1 MTRPSLEVADVIR
14 QYGAAY
20 LARAGSTL
28 STEQHRALRAIAV
41 CRTAAL
47 GGHATQCDHC
57 GHLEITYNSCGNRHC
72 PKCPGR
78 AQAAWLAAREA
89 DLLDVPYV
97 HAVFTLPHTLSPLAL
112 QNPRVLY
119 NLLFQTVAETLLTVA
134 RDPHHLG
141 ADIGFLAVLHTW
153 GQTLHHHP
161 HLHCVVPGGGLS
173 PDGTQWRACRA
184 TFFLPVRVLSRV
196 FRRQFLTRL
205 RQAYAV
211 GALTLTGQC
220 HTLTNAQRWQ
230 QCLGSLQATEWV
242 VYAKPP
248 VGGPG
253 QVLKYLA
260 RYTHRVAISNRRLLA
275 LEDGRVT
282 FRWKDYAHGNRHRLM
297 TLDALEFIRRF
308 LLHILPVGFQRLR
321 HYGLLANRVRQ
332 AKLGVCRVVLQQQVS
347 APSLEPPD
355 PKTAPAPE
363 GPEAVC
369 PACQRGRMSWVETLR
384 PQPAL
389 YTRWMQPPGW
399 DTS

>member
-1 MTRPSLEVADVIR
+1 MNRPSLEVADVVR

-20 LARAGSTL
+20 LARYGSAL
-28 STEQHRALRAIAV
+28 SPEQSRALRAIAV

-47 GGHATQCDHC
+47 GGHATQCDQC
-57 GHLEITYNSCGNRHC
+57 GHCELTYNSCGNRHC

-97 HAVFTLPHTLSPLAL
+97 HVVFTLPHLLSPLAL
-112 QNPRVLY
+112 HNPRVMY
-119 NLLFQTVAETLLTVA
+119 NLLFQAVAETLLTVA
-134 RDPHHLG
+134 RDPQHLG

-173 PDGTQWRACRA
+173 PDGTRWRACRP

-196 FRRQFLTRL
+196 FRRLFLTML
-205 RQAYAV
+205 CQTYTA
-211 GALTLTGQC
+211 GALTLEGHC
-220 HTLTNAQRWQ
+220 HPLTAPVRWQ
-230 QCLGSLQATEWV
+230 QFLSPLRATEWV

-253 QVLKYLA
+253 PVLQYLA
-260 RYTHRVAISNRRLLA
+260 RYTHRVAISNHRLMT

-282 FRWKDYAHGNRHRLM
+282 FRWKDYAHGNRPRLM
-297 TLDALEFIRRF
+297 TLDAVEFIRRF
-308 LLHILPVGFQRLR
+308 LLHILPAGFQRLR

-332 AKLGVCRVVLQQQVS
+332 AKLGVCRMLLQQAS
-347 APSLEPPD
+347 ATPSGPPR
-355 PKTAPAPE
+355 PQAAPAQEYPAA
-363 GPEAVC
+363 GC
-369 PACQRGRMSWVETLR
+369 PVCQRGRMAWVETLR
-384 PQPAL
+384 LQPAL
-389 YTRWMQPPGW
+389 VARWMQPLGW

>member
-1 MTRPSLEVADVIR
+1 MNRPALEVADVVR

-20 LARAGSTL
+20 LARYGSTL

-47 GGHATQCDHC
+47 GGHATQCEQC
-57 GHLEITYNSCGNRHC
+57 GHREITYNSCGNRHC

-78 AQAAWLAAREA
+78 AQAAWLTAREA

-97 HAVFTLPHTLSPLAL
+97 HVVFTLPHLLSPLAH
-112 QNPRVLY
+112 QNPRVIY
-119 NLLFQTVAETLLTVA
+119 NLLFQAVAETLLTVA

-173 PDGTQWRACRA
+173 PDGTQWIACRP
-184 TFFLPVRVLSRV
+184 TFFLPVRVLSLV
-196 FRRQFLTRL
+196 FRRLFLTKL
-205 RQAYAV
+205 HQTYTA
-211 GALTLTGQC
+211 GALTFEGHC
-220 HTLTNAQRWQ
+220 HTLTDPAQWQ
-230 QCLGSLQATEWV
+230 RFLGPLRATDWV

-253 QVLKYLA
+253 PVLKYLA
-260 RYTHRVAISNRRLLA
+260 RYTHRVAITNRRLLA

-282 FRWKDYAHGNRHRLM
+282 FRWKDYAHGNRQRLM
-297 TLDALEFIRRF
+297 TLDAVEFIRRF
-308 LLHILPVGFQRLR
+308 LLHILPAGFQRLR
-321 HYGLLANRVRQ
+321 HYGLLANRGRQ
-332 AKLGVCRVVLQQQVS
+332 AKLERCRVLLQQPVG
-347 APSLEPPD
+347 PTPPVPPD
-355 PKTAPAPE
+355 TQAPPAPDQ
-363 GPEAVC
+363 PAAVC

-384 PQPAL
+384 RQPDLFA
-389 YTRWMQPPGW
+389 RWMQPPGW

>member
-1 MTRPSLEVADVIR
+1 MTRPALEVADVVR

-20 LARAGSTL
+20 LARYGSTL
-28 STEQHRALRAIAV
+28 SPEQHRALRAIAV

-47 GGHATQCDHC
+47 GGHATQCDQC

-89 DLLDVPYV
+89 ELLDVPYV
-97 HAVFTLPHTLSPLAL
+97 HVVFTLPHLLSPLAL

-119 NLLFQTVAETLLTVA
+119 TLLFQAVAETLLTGA

-173 PDGTQWRACRA
+173 PDGTQWRACRP

-196 FRRQFLTRL
+196 FRRLFLAGLQQTYT
-205 RQAYAV
+205 A
-211 GALTLTGQC
+211 GALTFEWRCHPLT
-220 HTLTNAQRWQ
+220 APARWQ
-230 QCLGSLQATEWV
+230 QFLSPLRATEWV

-253 QVLKYLA
+253 PVLKYLA
-260 RYTHRVAISNRRLLA
+260 RYTHRVAIANRRLLA
-275 LEDGRVT
+275 LGSSPKCAVKSLSVH
-282 FRWKDYAHGNRHRLM
+282 FRLFSTRFA
-297 TLDALEFIRRF
+297 ALLCHLLFIRRLTLLLF
-308 LLHILPVGFQRLR
+308 LPSADCQLTR
-321 HYGLLANRVRQ
+321 
-332 AKLGVCRVVLQQQVS
+332 
-347 APSLEPPD
+347 APSG
-355 PKTAPAPE
+355 AWSGSNRCCSVRSPA
-363 GPEAVC
+363 
-369 PACQRGRMSWVETLR
+369 TR
-384 PQPAL
+384 PC
-389 YTRWMQPPGW
+389 
-399 DTS
+399 S